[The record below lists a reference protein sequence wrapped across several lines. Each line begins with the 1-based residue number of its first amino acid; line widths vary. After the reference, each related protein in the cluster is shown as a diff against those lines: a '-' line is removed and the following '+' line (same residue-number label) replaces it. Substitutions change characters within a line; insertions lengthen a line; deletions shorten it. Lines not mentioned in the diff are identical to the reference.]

1 MAIDQ
6 LFWNP
11 IFGLMFFSYLGVTS
25 GHSMDQI
32 KEKISNDLSTAVMG
46 SWTVW
51 IPGTRPLRVL
61 HFHRSTVILF
71 VALWPTCVALDS
83 GAV

>member
-1 MAIDQ
+1 MATKVAIDQ

-51 IPGTRPLRVL
+51 IPGTPPLRSFQFSYSLVYL
-61 HFHRSTVILF
+61 SVAHGLF
-71 VALWPTCVALDS
+71 A
-83 GAV
+83 

>member
-1 MAIDQ
+1 
-6 LFWNP
+6 
-11 IFGLMFFSYLGVTS
+11 MFFSYLGVTS

-51 IPGTRPLRVL
+51 IPGTPPLRS
-61 HFHRSTVILF
+61 FQFS
-71 VALWPTCVALDS
+71 
-83 GAV
+83 